1 VSGPVVLAIAVLT
14 VVCAVVAMITRRLH
28 LGGGAMVGVGA
39 GAGTL
44 LFLTGEPGLGVA
56 ALACTWGVAA
66 AGQVVGQTVLRAESH
81 RDVSR
86 RRAPWLVALLA
97 TAILAASLGLGVGAV
112 DWADSPDHSAGRQEE
127 AGRGAWALAVLGVAA
142 ALALARFAPRA
153 EDR

>member
-1 VSGPVVLAIAVLT
+1 MSGPVVLAIAVLT
-14 VVCAVVAMITRRLH
+14 VICALVAMITRRLH
-28 LGGGAMVGVGA
+28 LGGGALVGVGA

-66 AGQVVGQTVLRAESH
+66 AGQVVGQTVLRAES
-81 RDVSR
+81 RREVPR

-97 TAILAASLGLGVGAV
+97 AAILAASLGLGVGAV
-112 DWADSPDHSAGRQEE
+112 DWADSPQRTTGQREESGRS
-127 AGRGAWALAVLGVAA
+127 AWALAILGVAA
-142 ALALARFAPRA
+142 ALALARLAPRM

>member
-1 VSGPVVLAIAVLT
+1 VSSPLLLAVAVLT
-14 VVCAVVAMITRRLH
+14 VACAVVAMITRRLH
-28 LGGGAMVGVGA
+28 LGGGALVGAGA

-66 AGQVVGQTVLRAESH
+66 AGQVVGHT
-81 RDVSR
+81 VSR
-86 RRAPWLVALLA
+86 IENHRPRKRAPWLVALLSS
-97 TAILAASLGLGVGAV
+97 AILVASLGLGVGAV
-112 DWADSPDHSAGRQEE
+112 DWVDSPQRSDGHGEE

-142 ALALARFAPRA
+142 ALALARFAPRT